1 MQLLSKNAISSLLS
15 GMAVVVNIEH
25 LKGVAVV
32 SSGFTVSS
40 LLTTKVHSHSYF
52 QKSNTNVH
60 VSMVVWDW
68 TRQLNSGKLYFCK
81 QMTLNTIL
89 NSPIMHIK
97 QYRIYLRIGREILD
111 HFGQWFLVRRIRG
124 DKIWRTLL
132 LYCIW
137 GRRNLFNS

>member
-1 MQLLSKNAISSLLS
+1 LQLLSKNAISSLLS